1 MLIAVLGIV
10 ALISIPVDILPSF
23 NTPAVQVLTY
33 FQGMPAASVERTI
46 TNRLERWV
54 NQAPGMDRIESRS
67 LTGISIIRATFRDG
81 TNPNTALTMAN

>member
-1 MLIAVLGIV
+1 MKPLINYFADSLYGIIVFAMLIAVLGIV

-67 LTGISIIRATFRDG
+67 
-81 TNPNTALTMAN
+81 

>member
-1 MLIAVLGIV
+1 MKGLIEYFADSLYGIVVLAMLITVLGVV

-46 TNRLERWV
+46 TNRIERWV
-54 NQAPGMDRIESRS
+54 NQAPGMSRIESRS
-67 LTGISIIRATFRDG
+67 LTGV
-81 TNPNTALTMAN
+81 